1 MALNPFRSEA
11 EAYRFVWL
19 TIGYFGLI
27 VAGALINRWLGL
39 AVFIVL
45 SAARALLLLPPRRTA
60 DEGSRADQGAY
71 SEDERRILVIANETV
86 GGETLRETI
95 RQRSEGW
102 RAQVL
107 VVTPALNTPLKHWVS
122 DGDQAR
128 DAAQGRLERSLARLN
143 DAGIEARGEIG
154 DGEPL
159 QAIEDALRT
168 FGADEI
174 IISTHPEAG
183 RTGWRRASSPTPA
196 SASRSR
202 SHTSSSTWNARVKR
216 FAREA
221 GPGTVPERGTVP
233 SNRWRFAWRFLGT
246 APSGDSP

>member
-27 VAGALINRWLGL
+27 VAGALINKWLGL

-45 SAARALLLLPPRRTA
+45 SALVLFFYFRGGERRTRVLA
-60 DEGSRADQGAY
+60 PTRAHTP
-71 SEDERRILVIANETV
+71 EDERRILVIANETV

-95 RQRSEGW
+95 RQRSEGR

-128 DAAQGRLERSLARLN
+128 DAAQGRLDRSLARLN

-174 IISTHPEAG
+174 IISTHPEG
-183 RTGWRRASSPTPA
+183 RSNWLERGVVE
-196 SASRSR
+196 
-202 SHTSSSTWNARVKR
+202 NARER
-216 FAREA
+216 FAVPITHVVVDLERESEE
-221 GPGTVPERGTVP
+221 VR
-233 SNRWRFAWRFLGT
+233 
-246 APSGDSP
+246 